1 MIKRASNMANAP
13 RGRPPIGC
21 CWGGGG
27 WVDAATGEPH
37 SAASIRERALRAR
50 RAYERKRYWDTS
62 TKVRTR
68 RLERSAKLS
77 GRPLRPVQ
85 LKLDTLCDISP
96 GGQTGE
102 SQACVHP
109 SEKLVGTTRNSIND
123 PWMVTSGPTSQR
135 FAAVQ
140 SVQTFCPPPGSACG
154 AVAGLHAEA

>member
-1 MIKRASNMANAP
+1 MAKAP

-21 CWGGGG
+21 RWEGDA
-27 WVDAATGEPH
+27 WVDAVTGEPR
-37 SAASIRERALRAR
+37 SAQRIRERALRAR
-50 RAYERKRYWDTS
+50 RAYERRRYWDSS
-62 TKVRTR
+62 TDVRKQ

-77 GRPLRPVQ
+77 GKPLRPVQ
-85 LKLDTLCDISP
+85 LKLDALCVSSSGAP
-96 GGQTGE
+96 AGQ
-102 SQACVHP
+102 SQACVHA
-109 SEKLVGTTRNSIND
+109 SEKVVGSTINSIND

>member
-1 MIKRASNMANAP
+1 MAKAP

-37 SAASIRERALRAR
+37 SATSIRERALRAR

-77 GRPLRPVQ
+77 GKPLPPVQ
-85 LKLDTLCDISP
+85 LKLDALCAFSP
-96 GGQTGE
+96 GEPVGE

-109 SEKLVGTTRNSIND
+109 SEKLVGTTINYTND
-123 PWMVTSGPTSQR
+123 PWMETLIRSQR
-135 FAAVQ
+135 FVTAQ
-140 SVQTFCPPPGSACG
+140 SVRTSFPTPASASE
-154 AVAGLHAEA
+154 AAAGHHKEA